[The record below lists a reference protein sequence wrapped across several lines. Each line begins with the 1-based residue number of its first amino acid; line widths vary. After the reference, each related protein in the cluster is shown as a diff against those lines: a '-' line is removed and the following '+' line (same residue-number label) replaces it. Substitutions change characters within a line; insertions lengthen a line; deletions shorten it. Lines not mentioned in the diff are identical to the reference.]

1 MNKEALQ
8 KRGQDAAVAYLE
20 RIGICVVDREWACAV
35 GRIDILA
42 WDAATLVIVDVKT
55 RQAGRQG
62 HSGVVS
68 AAVARR
74 VKKLA
79 EAYVEYADLEAV
91 TWRYD
96 RIDLL
101 VISGDRALLRHYRD
115 ALNTLI

>member
-1 MNKEALQ
+1 MNKESLK
-8 KRGQDAAVAYLE
+8 KRGQDAAAAYLE
-20 RIGICVVDREWACAV
+20 RIGTCVVDRDWACAV
-35 GRIDILA
+35 GRIDIVT
-42 WDAATLVIVDVKT
+42 WDADTLVIVGVKT

-62 HSGVVS
+62 PSGVVS

-79 EAYVEYADLEAV
+79 EAYIQYADLEAV

-101 VISGDRALLRHYRD
+101 VISDDRALLRHYRD
-115 ALNTLI
+115 ALNTPI